1 MTPPWPVR
9 HPGPLLHRAIAGPL
23 RLLGLCVLACTL
35 ITSCHRSVGDGIER
49 ANDLLYHQKYVDAE
63 RLYRKLLHRLDAVK
77 EPSEADE
84 AQRLLVL
91 DRLGKING
99 LYLRD
104 YTQAIADYEVLIRRY
119 PGNDAALSALWSVAD
134 LYTHKLADL
143 HSAIGAYQRLVSQF
157 GHHTEAPKALLE
169 VVSCY
174 FRLKDYNQVRL
185 EADTLCQRYPNTAEA
200 AQARFEMANA
210 YYVQRRYTEAIATY
224 EAVLSAKPDP
234 ELGALVDYELGNC
247 YQELGQT
254 ARALGSYYAA
264 LSHHP
269 SPKLV
274 QSKIVR
280 VRARLHQTR
289 PAAKIANAAVILP
302 IVSPVQVLPP
312 QRLLKK
318 KSVQQS
324 LSEVEIGAFPSNN
337 ARLPELPAESQPQEP
352 TEALAPSESP

>member
-1 MTPPWPVR
+1 LPHLWQGG
-9 HPGPLLHRAIAGPL
+9 HLELLQHQRLASLL
-23 RLLGLCVLACTL
+23 RFISVCLLACSL
-35 ITSCHRSVGDGIER
+35 IVGCHRSVGDGIER

-77 EPSEADE
+77 EPNEADE

-91 DRLGKING
+91 DRLGKLNG

-134 LYTHKLADL
+134 LYTHKVADL

-157 GHHTEAPKALLE
+157 GHHPEAPKALLE
-169 VVSCY
+169 IVGCY

-185 EADTLCQRYPNTAEA
+185 EAETLCQRYPGTPEA

-254 ARALGSYYAA
+254 PRALGSYYAA

-280 VRARLHQTR
+280 VRAQLHQTR
-289 PAAKIANAAVILP
+289 PAARIANAAVILP
-302 IVSPVQVLPP
+302 IVSPVQVVPP
-312 QRLLKK
+312 RRPRIK

-324 LSEVEIGAFPSNN
+324 PSEVEIGAIPGNN
-337 ARLPELPAESQPQEP
+337 APLPELPAESLPQEP
-352 TEALAPSESP
+352 TEAQAPSESP